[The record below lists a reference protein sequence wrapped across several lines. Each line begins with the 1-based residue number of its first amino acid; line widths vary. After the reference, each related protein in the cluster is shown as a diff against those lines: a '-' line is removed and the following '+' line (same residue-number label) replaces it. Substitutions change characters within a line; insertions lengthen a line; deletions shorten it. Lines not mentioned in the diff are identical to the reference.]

1 MIKRVIVI
9 CIVLIA
15 AVSCSVK
22 KRNYRDGY
30 YIDWAHKKKG
40 NVSTQ
45 KEFKL
50 PNHQLE
56 KDEVVASSAINKE
69 ALVLADDQLLLPIKD
84 QTNPLTLA
92 LLDTCGDKILFKS
105 GDMILGKVLE
115 ITDDKI
121 KYKRCDNIDGPLFV
135 VSKGSVQSITY
146 VNGVVDVIVPPAYNP
161 GNGNNYEPGRSY
173 NGPQII
179 HPKAA
184 WGFGLLIAGLLTFI
198 IGIGVIGIV
207 LALIFSTKAQKE
219 IIADPKRYKGLTL
232 AKVTRTI
239 SMVLVFALAFI
250 IILAIAANL

>member
-1 MIKRVIVI
+1 MIKRIIVI

-40 NVSTQ
+40 NVSAQ
-45 KEFKL
+45 KELKH
-50 PNHQLE
+50 PSHHPE
-56 KDEVVASSAINKE
+56 KDEVVASSAENKE
-69 ALVLADDQLLLPIKD
+69 ALVLADDQLVLPIKD
-84 QTNPLTLA
+84 QASPLTLA
-92 LLDTCGDKILFKS
+92 LQDTCGDKILFKS
-105 GDMILGKVLE
+105 GDMVLGKVLE

-135 VSKGSVQSITY
+135 VSKGTVQSITY

-161 GNGNNYEPGRSY
+161 GNGNSNEPGRSY

-207 LALIFSTKAQKE
+207 LALIFSSKAQKE
-219 IIADPKRYKGLTL
+219 ILADPKRYKGLTL

-250 IILAIAANL
+250 IILAIAASL

>member
-1 MIKRVIVI
+1 M
-9 CIVLIA
+9 
-15 AVSCSVK
+15 
-22 KRNYRDGY
+22 
-30 YIDWAHKKKG
+30 AHKKKG
-40 NVSTQ
+40 NVSAQ

-56 KDEVVASSAINKE
+56 KDEVVAISAINKE
-69 ALVLADDQLLLPIKD
+69 ALVLPDDQLLLPIKD

-161 GNGNNYEPGRSY
+161 GNGNNNEPGRSY